1 VTHEAGNQPRT
12 LLAVTTPAAS
22 WGVPGGVVAG
32 VGRLSEWTGP
42 PPLDVGALLGA
53 TTAPS
58 ESDEARIVMLA
69 TDGEQLPLLAT
80 GSLSLLHT
88 TADQLL
94 ELPQALRRS
103 APVVA
108 QVALLDGAP
117 RLFVLDPRGLL
128 EAWRNPQATPATE
141 LPPSAPR

>member
-1 VTHEAGNQPRT
+1 M
-12 LLAVTTPAAS
+12 
-22 WGVPGGVVAG
+22 PGGAVAG

-42 PPLDVGALLGA
+42 PPLDVAALLGA
-53 TTAPS
+53 APAS
-58 ESDEARIVMLA
+58 AEHDEEARIVVLA
-69 TDGEQLPLLAT
+69 TESEQLPLLAT
-80 GSLSLLHT
+80 GRLTLLHT

-94 ELPQALRRS
+94 ELPRVLRRA

-128 EAWRNPQATPATE
+128 EAWRSPPAATAAD
-141 LPPSAPR
+141 LHPSAPR

>member
-1 VTHEAGNQPRT
+1 MVHEAGNQPRT
-12 LLAVTTPAAS
+12 LLAITTTAAS
-22 WGVPGGVVAG
+22 WCVPGGAVAG

-53 TTAPS
+53 ATAPG
-58 ESDEARIVMLA
+58 ESDEARVVVLA
-69 TDGEQLPLLAT
+69 TEGEQLPLLAA

-94 ELPQALRRS
+94 ELPPALRRA

-108 QVALLDGAP
+108 QVALLEGAP

-128 EAWRNPQATPATE
+128 EAWRTPTE
-141 LPPSAPR
+141 LHPSPSR

>member
-1 VTHEAGNQPRT
+1 MAHESGSQART
-12 LLAVTTPAAS
+12 LLAIQTTAAS
-22 WGVPGGVVAG
+22 WCVPGAAVAG

-42 PPLDVGALLGA
+42 PPLDVAALLGA
-53 TTAPS
+53 APAS
-58 ESDEARIVMLA
+58 AGHDEARIVVLA
-69 TDGEQLPLLAT
+69 TEGEQLPLLAT
-80 GSLSLLHT
+80 GSLTLLHT

-94 ELPQALRRS
+94 ELPRVLRRA

-128 EAWRNPQATPATE
+128 EAWRTPPAATAAD
-141 LPPSAPR
+141 LHPSPR